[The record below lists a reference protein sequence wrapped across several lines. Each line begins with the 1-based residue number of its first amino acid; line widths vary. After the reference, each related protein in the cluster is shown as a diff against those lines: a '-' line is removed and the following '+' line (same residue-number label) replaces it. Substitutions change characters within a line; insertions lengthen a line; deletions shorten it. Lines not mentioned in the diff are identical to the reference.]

1 MGLMGVVG
9 RWGKIERQRGGMPLR
24 FCTLGVAGC
33 WVARAAVAA
42 AMHSEKREGRKER

>member
-1 MGLMGVVG
+1 MMGVVG
-9 RWGKIERQRGGMPLR
+9 RLGKIEKTAWRCALR

-42 AMHSEKREGRKER
+42 AMHSKKREGRKER